1 MQQAQGSLRG
11 LALFDGFG
19 FSSLGLSF
27 LREGSEKKGFAGTG
41 KTGKASG
48 ERALPEVRFDSGEGG
63 GTGVYPRESGG
74 SSFRFYRYVLHERAE
89 DYERLGW
96 CLADDMQ
103 GHPVV
108 GERAVMMQWI
118 CPCRLVEPQ

>member
-63 GTGVYPRESGG
+63 GNVRL
-74 SSFRFYRYVLHERAE
+74 SFRFYRYVLHERAE